1 MDFLVKVKNKMNK
14 KGFEKAYKELLCLRK
29 DLESFDKNTEFTQ
42 RTVMSMTDSEKNTF
56 YNLLDKNL
64 DSIEEITKIV
74 KNSIEVIDK
83 FIDRAS
89 LGKRK
94 YGATLDRNDLSLEE
108 WIDHAIEESMDNIL
122 YLQKIKKVIGGTKTK
137 L

>member
-1 MDFLVKVKNKMNK
+1 M
-14 KGFEKAYKELLCLRK
+14 K
-29 DLESFDKNTEFTQ
+29 DLQVISYDSTNT
-42 RTVMSMTDSEKNTF
+42 RTVLTTDSVV
-56 YNLLDKNL
+56 
-64 DSIEEITKIV
+64 DS
-74 KNSIEVIDK
+74 VIDK

-122 YLQKIKKVIGGTKTK
+122 YLQKIKKVIGGAKTK